1 MYIASHRAR
10 RSTGR
15 TTRIGKRRALPED
28 LVKTAKNSAK
38 RRRQAHGGFT
48 LLEVL
53 MVAAIIVI
61 LATISA
67 ARYDQAMIRAHEAA
81 LTQDLSEMN
90 KAIQNYTAD
99 KEAAPS
105 SLDDLVQAQYLGK
118 IPNDPITGTSD
129 WTTENC
135 DLLVNADQTSTG
147 ICSVHSS
154 SDKVSP
160 FTNTPYSSW

>member
-1 MYIASHRAR
+1 MNAAHNRAKAR
-10 RSTGR
+10 RH
-15 TTRIGKRRALPED
+15 A
-28 LVKTAKNSAK
+28 
-38 RRRQAHGGFT
+38 QGGFT

-53 MVAAIIVI
+53 MVVAIIVI
-61 LATISA
+61 LATLGT
-67 ARYDQAMIRAHEAA
+67 ARYDQAMVRAHEAA

-99 KEAAPS
+99 KEAAPA
-105 SLDDLVQAQYLGK
+105 SLDDLVQAQYLGR
-118 IPNDPITGTSD
+118 IPNDPMTGTAD

-160 FTNTPYSSW
+160 FTQTSYSSW

>member
-1 MYIASHRAR
+1 MNAAQN
-10 RSTGR
+10 T
-15 TTRIGKRRALPED
+15 PE
-28 LVKTAKNSAK
+28 
-38 RRRQAHGGFT
+38 RRRGGEKGFT
-48 LLEVL
+48 LLEIL
-53 MVAAIIVI
+53 MVAAIVVI

-81 LTQDLSEMN
+81 LSQDLSEMN

-99 KEAAPS
+99 KEAAPT
-105 SLDDLVQAQYLGK
+105 SLDDLVQAQYLAK
-118 IPNDPITGTSD
+118 IPNDPITGTAD

>member
-1 MYIASHRAR
+1 MNAAQSMAEQR
-10 RSTGR
+10 RGVE
-15 TTRIGKRRALPED
+15 K
-28 LVKTAKNSAK
+28 
-38 RRRQAHGGFT
+38 GFT
-48 LLEVL
+48 LLEIL

-61 LATISA
+61 LATIGA

-81 LTQDLSEMN
+81 LSQDLSEMN

-99 KEAAPS
+99 KEAAPT
-105 SLDDLVQAQYLGK
+105 SLDDLVQAQYLAK
-118 IPNDPITGTSD
+118 IPNDPITGTTD

>member
-1 MYIASHRAR
+1 MCTARQRER
-10 RSTGR
+10 RSMGR
-15 TTRIGKRRALPED
+15 TIQIGNRRDLPED
-28 LVKTAKNSAK
+28 FVKRTHTTAK
-38 RRRQAHGGFT
+38 RRRHTNGGFT
-48 LLEVL
+48 LLEL
-53 MVAAIIVI
+53 MIVAAIIVV
-61 LATISA
+61 LATIGS
-67 ARYDQAMIRAHEAA
+67 ARYDQAMVRAHEAA
-81 LTQDLSEMN
+81 LSQDLSEMN

-99 KEAAPS
+99 KEAAPT
-105 SLDDLVQAQYLGK
+105 SLDDLVQAQYLGR
-118 IPNDPITGTSD
+118 IPKDPITGNTD

>member
-1 MYIASHRAR
+1 MNAAHN
-10 RSTGR
+10 T
-15 TTRIGKRRALPED
+15 
-28 LVKTAKNSAK
+28 AK
-38 RRRQAHGGFT
+38 RRRHAQGGFT

-53 MVAAIIVI
+53 MVVAIIVI
-61 LATISA
+61 LATLGT
-67 ARYDQAMIRAHEAA
+67 ARYDQAMVRAHEAA

-99 KEAAPS
+99 KEAAPA
-105 SLDDLVQAQYLGK
+105 SLDDLVQAQYLGR
-118 IPNDPITGTSD
+118 IPNDPMTRTAD

-160 FTNTPYSSW
+160 FTQTPYSSW

>member
-1 MYIASHRAR
+1 MKASHN
-10 RSTGR
+10 TGKE
-15 TTRIGKRRALPED
+15 TRRAE
-28 LVKTAKNSAK
+28 A
-38 RRRQAHGGFT
+38 GFT

-53 MVAAIIVI
+53 MVVTIIII
-61 LATISA
+61 LATIGT
-67 ARYDQAMIRAHEAA
+67 ARYDQAMVRAHEAA

-99 KEAAPS
+99 KEAAPT
-105 SLDDLVQAQYLGK
+105 SLDDLVQAQYLGR
-118 IPNDPITGTSD
+118 IPNDPITGTPD

-154 SDKVSP
+154 SDKISP
-160 FTNTPYSSW
+160 FTKTPYSSW

>member
-1 MYIASHRAR
+1 MKAAHN
-10 RSTGR
+10 
-15 TTRIGKRRALPED
+15 
-28 LVKTAKNSAK
+28 TAG
-38 RRRQAHGGFT
+38 RRRHAEGGFT
-48 LLEVL
+48 LLEILIV
-53 MVAAIIVI
+53 VTIIII
-61 LATISA
+61 LATLGT
-67 ARYDQAMIRAHEAA
+67 ARYDQAMVRAHEAA

-99 KEAAPS
+99 KEAAPT

-118 IPNDPITGTSD
+118 IPNDPITGAPN

-160 FTNTPYSSW
+160 FAKTPYSSW

>member
-1 MYIASHRAR
+1 MNGAHNR
-10 RSTGR
+10 
-15 TTRIGKRRALPED
+15 
-28 LVKTAKNSAK
+28 AK
-38 RRRQAHGGFT
+38 RRRRAQGGFT
-48 LLEVL
+48 LLEVM

-67 ARYDQAMIRAHEAA
+67 ARYDQAMVRAHEAA

-99 KEAAPS
+99 KEATPT
-105 SLDDLVQAQYLGK
+105 SLDDLVQAQYLGR
-118 IPNDPITGTSD
+118 IPNDPITGSAD

-135 DLLVNADQTSTG
+135 DLLVNADQTATG

-160 FTNTPYSSW
+160 FTNTAYSSW

>member
-1 MYIASHRAR
+1 MKACHN
-10 RSTGR
+10 TGKER
-15 TTRIGKRRALPED
+15 RRAE
-28 LVKTAKNSAK
+28 A
-38 RRRQAHGGFT
+38 GFT

-53 MVAAIIVI
+53 MVVTIIII
-61 LATISA
+61 LATIGT
-67 ARYDQAMIRAHEAA
+67 ARYDQAMVRAHEAA

-99 KEAAPS
+99 KEAAPT
-105 SLDDLVQAQYLGK
+105 SLDDLVQAQYLGR
-118 IPNDPITGTSD
+118 IPNDPITGTPD

-154 SDKVSP
+154 SDKISP
-160 FTNTPYSSW
+160 FSKTPYSSW

>member
-1 MYIASHRAR
+1 MKAAHDA
-10 RSTGR
+10 
-15 TTRIGKRRALPED
+15 GKRRRH
-28 LVKTAKNSAK
+28 T
-38 RRRQAHGGFT
+38 QGFT

-53 MVAAIIVI
+53 MVVTIIII
-61 LATISA
+61 LATIGT
-67 ARYDQAMIRAHEAA
+67 ARYDQAMVRAHEAA

-99 KEAAPS
+99 KEAAPT
-105 SLDDLVQAQYLGK
+105 SLDDLVQAQYLGR
-118 IPNDPITGTSD
+118 IPNDPITGAAD

-154 SDKVSP
+154 SDRVSP
-160 FTNTPYSSW
+160 YTKTPYSSW

>member
-1 MYIASHRAR
+1 MKAAHG
-10 RSTGR
+10 T
-15 TTRIGKRRALPED
+15 
-28 LVKTAKNSAK
+28 VK
-38 RRRQAHGGFT
+38 RRRRTQAGFT
-48 LLEVL
+48 LLEIL
-53 MVAAIIVI
+53 MVVAIIVI
-61 LATISA
+61 LATIGT
-67 ARYDQAMIRAHEAA
+67 ARYDQAMVRAHEAA

-99 KEAAPS
+99 KEAAPT

-118 IPNDPITGTSD
+118 IPNDPITGTVD

-154 SDKVSP
+154 SDRVSP
-160 FTNTPYSSW
+160 FTNTAYSSW

>member
-1 MYIASHRAR
+1 MKATHD
-10 RSTGR
+10 T
-15 TTRIGKRRALPED
+15 
-28 LVKTAKNSAK
+28 VK
-38 RRRQAHGGFT
+38 RRRRMQAGFT
-48 LLEVL
+48 LLEILIV
-53 MVAAIIVI
+53 VAIIVI
-61 LATISA
+61 LATIGT
-67 ARYDQAMIRAHEAA
+67 ARYDQAMVRAHEAA

-99 KEAAPS
+99 KEAAPT

-118 IPNDPITGTSD
+118 IPNDPITGAVD

>member
-1 MYIASHRAR
+1 MNAAQ
-10 RSTGR
+10 
-15 TTRIGKRRALPED
+15 
-28 LVKTAKNSAK
+28 KTAE
-38 RRRQAHGGFT
+38 RRWRGHKGFT

-61 LATISA
+61 LATLSA
-67 ARYDQAMIRAHEAA
+67 ARYDQAMVRAHEAA
-81 LTQDLSEMN
+81 LSQDLSEMN
-90 KAIQNYTAD
+90 KAIQNYTSD
-99 KEAAPS
+99 KEAAPT

-118 IPNDPITGTSD
+118 IPNDPITGAPD

-135 DLLVNADQTSTG
+135 DLLVNADQNSTG

>member
-1 MYIASHRAR
+1 MNAAQSTALQR
-10 RSTGR
+10 RGGQS
-15 TTRIGKRRALPED
+15 
-28 LVKTAKNSAK
+28 
-38 RRRQAHGGFT
+38 GFT
-48 LLEVL
+48 LLEIL

-61 LATISA
+61 LATMSA

-81 LTQDLSEMN
+81 LSQDLSEMN

-99 KEAAPS
+99 KEAAPT

-118 IPNDPITGTSD
+118 IPNDPITGTAD

>member
-1 MYIASHRAR
+1 MKAAYNPA
-10 RSTGR
+10 
-15 TTRIGKRRALPED
+15 E
-28 LVKTAKNSAK
+28 
-38 RRRQAHGGFT
+38 RRRCAREGFT

-53 MVAAIIVI
+53 IVVTIIII
-61 LATISA
+61 LATIGT
-67 ARYDQAMIRAHEAA
+67 ARYDQAMMRAHEAA

-99 KEAAPS
+99 KEAAPT

-118 IPNDPITGTSD
+118 IPNDPITGTPD

-160 FTNTPYSSW
+160 FTKTPYSTW

>member
-1 MYIASHRAR
+1 MKAAHDA
-10 RSTGR
+10 
-15 TTRIGKRRALPED
+15 GKRRRHA
-28 LVKTAKNSAK
+28 
-38 RRRQAHGGFT
+38 QAGFT

-53 MVAAIIVI
+53 MVVTIIII
-61 LATISA
+61 LATIGT
-67 ARYDQAMIRAHEAA
+67 ARYDQAMVRAHEAA

-99 KEAAPS
+99 KEAAPT
-105 SLDDLVQAQYLGK
+105 SLDDLVQAQYLGR
-118 IPNDPITGTSD
+118 IPNDPITGAAD

-160 FTNTPYSSW
+160 YTKTPYSSW

>member
-1 MYIASHRAR
+1 MKAAHDRVK
-10 RSTGR
+10 R
-15 TTRIGKRRALPED
+15 TRHT
-28 LVKTAKNSAK
+28 
-38 RRRQAHGGFT
+38 QAGFT
-48 LLEVL
+48 LLEIL
-53 MVAAIIVI
+53 MVVAIIVI
-61 LATISA
+61 LATIGT
-67 ARYDQAMIRAHEAA
+67 ARYDQAMVRAHEAA

-99 KEAAPS
+99 KEAAPT

-118 IPNDPITGTSD
+118 IPNDPITGTVD

-160 FTNTPYSSW
+160 FTNTAYSSW